1 MKCKP
6 RFKIIEV
13 LLSLSMLVA
22 TGCSLVEGPEPL
34 TKGKDEAQDPIME
47 FSKPWVSLEAGP
59 SIIGDQ
65 IVEEARKILGTPY
78 IYGAE
83 SWAEGGFDC
92 SGLTQYV
99 YSQLN
104 IKIPRTASNQWA
116 RISRKVTVPR
126 PGDLIA
132 FNKVEEG
139 GVYHVGIYIGNDQM
153 IHAPQPGDVVKVSN
167 LDWWFRNGWVQGF
180 LRPYSDQKRQPI
192 NLPLDPEFVYK

>member
-1 MKCKP
+1 
-6 RFKIIEV
+6 
-13 LLSLSMLVA
+13 MLVA

-139 GVYHVGIYIGNDQM
+139 GVYHIGIYIGNDQM
-153 IHAPQPGDVVKVSN
+153 IHAPKPGDVVKISN

>member
-83 SWAEGGFDC
+83 S
-92 SGLTQYV
+92 
-99 YSQLN
+99 
-104 IKIPRTASNQWA
+104 
-116 RISRKVTVPR
+116 
-126 PGDLIA
+126 
-132 FNKVEEG
+132 
-139 GVYHVGIYIGNDQM
+139 
-153 IHAPQPGDVVKVSN
+153 
-167 LDWWFRNGWVQGF
+167 
-180 LRPYSDQKRQPI
+180 
-192 NLPLDPEFVYK
+192 